1 MVSLSRPPQ
10 CGGLFGCLCTLLN
23 PITIAILYLTYILY
37 QKFLKISNFNIIII
51 IVPAGFEPDVSSLK
65 GTCPYLLD

>member
-1 MVSLSRPPQ
+1 MISLSRPPQ
-10 CGGLFGCLCTLLN
+10 RGGLFECLCTLLN

-37 QKFLKISNFNIIII
+37 QIFLKISNFDII

-65 GTCPYLLD
+65 ETRPNLLD

>member
-10 CGGLFGCLCTLLN
+10 GGGLFGCLCTLLN

-37 QKFLKISNFNIIII
+37 QNFYKKSNFNITV
-51 IVPAGFEPDVSSLK
+51 VPARFEPDASSLK
-65 GTCPYLLD
+65 GTRPYLLD

>member
-1 MVSLSRPPQ
+1 MVSLFRPPQ
-10 CGGLFGCLCTLLN
+10 CGGLFECLCTLLN

-37 QKFLKISNFNIIII
+37 QIFLKISNFDII

-65 GTCPYLLD
+65 ETRPNLLD